1 MYVVF
6 NIDHIHHLL
15 NELKIL
21 NFAYN
26 SDRRVY
32 FPASRQPQTSVVNP
46 GSQKIAVFSHSA
58 TAP

>member
-15 NELKIL
+15 NEPQIL

-32 FPASRQPQTSVVNP
+32 NLDINRIKDKGFLS
-46 GSQKIAVFSHSA
+46 
-58 TAP
+58 